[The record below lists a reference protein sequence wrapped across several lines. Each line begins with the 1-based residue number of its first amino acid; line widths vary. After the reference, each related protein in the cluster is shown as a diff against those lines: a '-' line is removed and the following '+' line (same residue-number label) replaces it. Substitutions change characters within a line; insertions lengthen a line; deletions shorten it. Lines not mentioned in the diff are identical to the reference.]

1 MPSLRIYQSLWAME
15 LRRPDGVE
23 RPIEE
28 SFEMVAD
35 AGFDGVAAD
44 LGSTLLETARSYAP
58 LYERHQLDCMIN
70 AFPSTLD
77 ELEPVLLAAREMN
90 AKVVNIIGQVMPFTT
105 PEAVSV
111 VQRWMED
118 AERVGVPIQFETHR
132 NCITNDLFFTLQ
144 LLDAVPNMPLCAD
157 LSHYLVDREFWYP
170 ISASDD
176 ALIDRIL
183 RRADSFQG
191 RVASRE
197 QVQLQLNFPQHQKW
211 VSVFKDW
218 WQRGFNYWRARAQA
232 HDECLF
238 LCELGPPE
246 YAMTGP
252 DGYELSDRW
261 DESLQL
267 KQWAQELWD
276 MNSHD

>member
-1 MPSLRIYQSLWAME
+1 ME

-44 LGSTLLETARSYAP
+44 LGSTSLETARSYAP

-90 AKVVNIIGQVMPFTT
+90 AKVVNIIGQVMPFTI

>member
-1 MPSLRIYQSLWAME
+1 MAK
-15 LRRPDGVE
+15 D
-23 RPIEE
+23 
-28 SFEMVAD
+28 F
-35 AGFDGVAAD
+35 
-44 LGSTLLETARSYAP
+44 GSP
-58 LYERHQLDCMIN
+58 FVD
-70 AFPSTLD
+70 
-77 ELEPVLLAAREMN
+77 V
-90 AKVVNIIGQVMPFTT
+90 IGQVTPLSIEGMIPIIRTWLEMSEKLKMP
-105 PEAVSV
+105 
-111 VQRWMED
+111 
-118 AERVGVPIQFETHR
+118 ILFETHR

>member
-44 LGSTLLETARSYAP
+44 LGSTSLETARSYAP

-77 ELEPVLLAAREMN
+77 ELERVLLAAKEMN
-90 AKVVNIIGQVMPFTT
+90 AKVVNIIGQVMPFTI

-118 AERVGVPIQFETHR
+118 AECVGVPIQFETHR

-170 ISASDD
+170 ISAADD

-218 WQRGFNYWRARAQA
+218 WQRGFNHWRARAQA